1 MNMISQLRAKISLSG
16 EATLTVDEFNQL
28 QSEWI
33 KRCIDDETKQ
43 DSLIFVGYTNGAQI
57 LYASDSKQEG
67 EGAFYKDTEH
77 NCCIPLY
84 MLKTHEHRLETTTN
98 GSVTLERIKE
108 AQRA

>member
-33 KRCIDDETKQ
+33 KRCIDNETKQ
-43 DSLIFVGYTNGAQI
+43 DSLFFVGYTNGAQI
-57 LYASDSKQEG
+57 LYASDSNHGG
-67 EGAFYKDTEH
+67 EGSFYKDTEN

-84 MLKTHEHRLETTTN
+84 MLKTHWHRLQSTTD
-98 GSVTLERIKE
+98 GEVTLERIRE
-108 AQRA
+108 AQKS